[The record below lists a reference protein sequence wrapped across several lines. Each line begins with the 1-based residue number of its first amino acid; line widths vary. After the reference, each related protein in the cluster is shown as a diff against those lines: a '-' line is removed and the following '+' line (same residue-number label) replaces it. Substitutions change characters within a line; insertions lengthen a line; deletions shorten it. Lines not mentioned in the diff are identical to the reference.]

1 MSLLHI
7 NGTEEDVIHDLWWVF
22 KCIGICESTCPAL
35 ATCRRSLDAHNRM
48 GPLIES
54 DTKETAKVCQHKST
68 TVRLRCTGN
77 TNNDTKHNK
86 GVVGANDDKT
96 DDDDRC
102 DEKSEPTCTRNE
114 KHQSVP
120 DDNMTSSELI
130 KDELIDKKSRAVL
143 LSAYYDFVGP
153 GLKSM

>member
-77 TNNDTKHNK
+77 TNNDKT
-86 GVVGANDDKT
+86 NDNDC
-96 DDDDRC
+96 C
-102 DEKSEPTCTRNE
+102 DEKSEPMCAATE